1 MARGNQGKPK
11 QIAGHASDSARIAGL
26 PKNAIVKSGKAVL
39 PGQPIPSETK
49 AQNPRNWTNPR
60 PIPGGAPPAMKVTK
74 KPGSSGG
81 Y

>member
-1 MARGNQGKPK
+1 
-11 QIAGHASDSARIAGL
+11 
-26 PKNAIVKSGKAVL
+26 VKSGKAVL